1 MIEPCI
7 SVIIPTYKRAYLL
20 SLTLPT
26 YLQPETKEIIVVDDC
41 SPDTTREVVESLAAD
56 DPRIR
61 YIRTDTNRKQPHA
74 KNLGISHAK
83 GQYVYFGDDDSVL
96 LPGSLRRL
104 ISTLHEYDASIVGAC
119 APYLTRLTNDND
131 ISSIFEEIFREMSQS
146 ERLYKAEIHKRLI
159 SPVSLEAHFNAITPQ
174 PVEVP
179 FVQASFLIYRELAEK
194 TRFDEHYSGN
204 CYREE
209 TDFLIR
215 THDAGARIIYE
226 PRAVQANLP
235 RSIAKGGAHDG
246 SSNFL
251 IRKLRYF
258 KSALENN
265 WYFLTKNKGPLRRAF
280 GLNISPLHRQAV
292 FAMIILRVIASYPIR
307 KVIGHDL

>member
-1 MIEPCI
+1 
-7 SVIIPTYKRAYLL
+7 
-20 SLTLPT
+20 
-26 YLQPETKEIIVVDDC
+26 
-41 SPDTTREVVESLAAD
+41 
-56 DPRIR
+56 
-61 YIRTDTNRKQPHA
+61 
-74 KNLGISHAK
+74 
-83 GQYVYFGDDDSVL
+83 
-96 LPGSLRRL
+96 LRRL

-119 APYLTRLTNDND
+119 APYLTRLTNDKD
-131 ISSIFEEIFREMSQS
+131 LSSIFEEIFGEIEQS
-146 ERLYKAEIHKRLI
+146 ERLQKTKIINRLI
-159 SPVSLEAHFNAITPQ
+159 DPVSLEAHFNARTPQ

-179 FVQASFLIYRELAEK
+179 FVHASFLIYRELAEK
-194 TRFDEHYSGN
+194 IGFDEHYFGN

-215 THDAGARIIYE
+215 AHNTGAKIIYE
-226 PRAVQANLP
+226 PRAIQANLP
-235 RSIAKGGAHDG
+235 RSIAIGGAHDG

-265 WYFLTKNKGPLRRAF
+265 WYFLTKNKEALQKAF

-292 FAMIILRVIASYPIR
+292 FAMIILRVIASYPVR